1 MKSIGIYIIKVHLQS
16 RLVNDINSILTSRAT
31 IFWSLIRIK
40 MIFALQTSFLNPSP
54 QLKLT
59 INDTDTP

>member
-16 RLVNDINSILTSRAT
+16 RLVNDINHTYFARYN
-31 IFWSLIRIK
+31 FWSLIRIK

>member
-1 MKSIGIYIIKVHLQS
+1 
-16 RLVNDINSILTSRAT
+16 
-31 IFWSLIRIK
+31 

-59 INDTDTP
+59 INDTDTPFIDKLSVGLNVQLMNDATSI